1 MQNFLRHSLAKKVIL
16 FAFIIGL
23 VSPSAMAYRDGG
35 YPLGTSPVREI
46 TPVENGRLVAAV
58 APSVQNLNVTTA
70 TGSATVSF
78 SLNTSATTTVWIKDT
93 TDTVVKTLIFDNSL
107 TSGQTYSYIWNGTDN
122 YGQQV
127 ASGSYKAQ
135 VVAYNAASS
144 DIENYTFAF
153 TTGSVA
159 TAPAVSVS
167 VNPTSFNASLGQYTT
182 ATYTLNTSASLQV
195 RVKQGSTVI
204 KTLRALSEQ
213 GAGTYQLIW
222 NGRNS
227 DNQLVAPGTYSV
239 EVYASNNA
247 GNDTESTPV
256 TVVTNPVVTAPA
268 VTVTANPTS
277 FNPGAGQSTTATYT
291 LNTSASL
298 RVEVKQ
304 GSTVVKTLRSLS
316 EQAAGTYSLVWDGYY
331 AGGSLAPAGVYSI
344 DVYATNSAGS
354 GTGTT
359 DVTVVSTPFVTA
371 PNVTNLYASPTPF
384 NPNVENTRIYFNLDK
399 TAKITVTVLDGSNTV
414 RTLVTDESLSAG
426 TYYYEWNGRNA
437 SGNVVSDK
445 VYTARVYASNSA
457 GNDTES
463 TSVEVRTSG
472 SGTCDLITSH
482 YVNPTTFDPEE
493 RDAQVNYNL
502 SRSSAVTVRIKD
514 GSSTVR
520 TIISSQNQSSGQNY
534 VSWNGRDADGDYVDD
549 DSYTYEIRAYV
560 SGCSED
566 VESGTVR
573 VDRDG
578 DDDDYENDWPS
589 TDENLIRDVTVRNE
603 IFDPTDGERSTIE
616 FELTR
621 RADLKVE
628 VLDGKN
634 VVKVLRNADDQASGE
649 YSYSWDG
656 RDSDGD
662 RVSDDLYQY
671 RIMADDGDDSDTDRA
686 YVEVDTDGIII
697 GFPESN
703 RCAGYRDVSIYSP
716 FCKAITLMSDRGIF
730 EGYSDGTFRPYAS
743 INRAET
749 VKVVTLALGY
759 DINTGGTYRNG
770 YTDTSDSA
778 WYAPYLYVA
787 KREGVAT
794 GYPDGSF
801 RPSST
806 INRVELL
813 RVFLEGN
820 KTSLYTCSSQPFED
834 TPITSDTRWYMKYAC
849 YAKDHGLMNS
859 EYSSKLY
866 PAEAMTR
873 GDVADLFYDFEV
885 KGLYSSFV
893 RSRMY
898 EDSYSGDRYYCVE
911 YDDDGDCVDY
921 ENYDGYYDNHGGR
934 YCVDYDRYGNCEEY
948 AYTGNNDYDRY
959 EYGDDGYYVYRDG
972 RYVWMPY

>member
-1 MQNFLRHSLAKKVIL
+1 MGNALAGYNSRTFITHQKTMKNLLRNSLAKKVIL
-16 FAFIIGL
+16 FAFVIGL

-35 YPLGTSPVREI
+35 YPIGTSPVSPRG
-46 TPVENGRLVAAV
+46 PVDEGRLVAAV
-58 APSVQNLNVTTA
+58 APSVQNLNVTTT

-93 TDTVVKTLIFDNSL
+93 TDTIVKTLIFDNAL
-107 TSGQTYSYIWNGTDN
+107 TSGQTYSYNWNGTDN
-122 YGQQV
+122 YGAKV

-144 DIENYTFAF
+144 DIENFSFNFSAEAA
-153 TTGSVA
+153 A

-167 VNPTSFNASLGQYTT
+167 VNPTSFKPSLGEYTT
-182 ATYTLNTSASLQV
+182 ATYSLNTTATLRVQ
-195 RVKQGSTVI
+195 VKQGSTLVR
-204 KTLRALSEQ
+204 TLRAESEQ
-213 GAGTYQLIW
+213 TAGNYQLIW
-222 NGRNS
+222 NGRNA
-227 DNQLVAPGTYSV
+227 DNQLVTPGSYAV
-239 EVYASNNA
+239 EVYASNA
-247 GNDTESTPV
+247 GGTDTRSATV
-256 TVVTNPVVTAPA
+256 TVASNDPVVTAP
-268 VTVTANPTS
+268 N
-277 FNPGAGQSTTATYT
+277 
-291 LNTSASL
+291 
-298 RVEVKQ
+298 
-304 GSTVVKTLRSLS
+304 
-316 EQAAGTYSLVWDGYY
+316 
-331 AGGSLAPAGVYSI
+331 
-344 DVYATNSAGS
+344 
-354 GTGTT
+354 
-359 DVTVVSTPFVTA
+359 VS
-371 PNVTNLYASPTPF
+371 NLYASPTPF
-384 NPNVENTRIYFNLDK
+384 NPNVENTRVYFNLDK
-399 TAKITVTVLDGSNTV
+399 TADVSVTILDGSNTI
-414 RTLVTDESLSAG
+414 RTLVTGESLTAG

-437 SGNVVSDK
+437 SGYVVSDK
-445 VYTARVYASNSA
+445 VYTARVNASNSA
-457 GNDTES
+457 GSDSES
-463 TSVEVRTSG
+463 TSVEVKTSG
-472 SGTCDLITSH
+472 SGQTCDLITGH

-502 SRSSAVTVRIKD
+502 ARSASVTVRIKD
-514 GSSTVR
+514 GSTVVR
-520 TIISSQNQSSGQNY
+520 TILNGQTQNSGQNY
-534 VSWNGRDADGDYVDD
+534 VSWNGRESDGDYADD
-549 DSYTYEIRAYV
+549 GSYTYEIRAYV
-560 SGCSED
+560 SGCAED
-566 VESGTVR
+566 VETGTVR

-578 DDDDYENDWPS
+578 DDDGYENDWPS
-589 TDENLIRDVTVRNE
+589 TDENLIRDVVVRNE
-603 IFDPTDGERSTIE
+603 IFDPRNGERSTIE

-628 VLDGKN
+628 VLDGRT

-662 RVSDDLYQY
+662 RVRDALYQY

-697 GFPESN
+697 GFPESD

-759 DINTGGTYRNG
+759 NVNTGGTYRNG

-778 WYAPYLYVA
+778 WYAPYLYTA
-787 KREGVAT
+787 KREGIAT

-801 RPSST
+801 RPGST

-820 KTSLYTCSSQPFED
+820 KTDLYTCNNQPFDD

-859 EYSSKLY
+859 EYSNKLY

-898 EDSYSGDRYYCVE
+898 DTKYSSSSSDNRYYCVE
-911 YDDDGDCVDY
+911 YDSRGNCIDY
-921 ENYDGYYDNHGGR
+921 ESNDNYYNDR
-934 YCVDYDRYGNCEEY
+934 YCVEYDRYGNCEEY
-948 AYTGNNDYDRY
+948 AYTTGYNDYDRY